1 MDERVAMNVLLVDD
15 DVDFC
20 QVLART
26 LRRRQLDVLLA
37 HNGRDALRHA
47 ADSCERII
55 LDLNLGGE
63 NGLNLLPALREH
75 FSDSRILVLTGYASI
90 ATAVESI
97 KLGATQYLPKPA
109 SVDDILQAFAQAEPD
124 PDLPISPRP
133 VSVRRLGWEYIQ
145 RILLENNGNV
155 SATARALGMHR
166 RTLQRMLAK
175 HPPPAVQTLSGR
187 EGRTMISNLE
197 GGA

>member
-1 MDERVAMNVLLVDD
+1 MNVLLVDE

-37 HNGRDALRHA
+37 HNGREALSHA
-47 ADSCERII
+47 ADSCQRII

-63 NGLNLLPALREH
+63 NGLNLLPALRNH

-97 KLGATQYLPKPA
+97 KLGATQYLSKPA
-109 SVDDILQAFAQAEPD
+109 SVDDILQAFEQAEPD
-124 PDLPISPRP
+124 PELPISSRP
-133 VSVRRLGWEYIQ
+133 VSVRRLGWEYVQ

-175 HPPPAVQTLSGR
+175 HPPPVVQALSGSSELLR
-187 EGRTMISNLE
+187 SL
-197 GGA
+197 GADDGV

>member
-1 MDERVAMNVLLVDD
+1 MTVLLVDD

-20 QVLART
+20 QVLARS

-37 HNGRDALRHA
+37 HNGRDALCHA

-63 NGLNLLPALREH
+63 NGLKLLPDLRAH
-75 FSDSRILVLTGYASI
+75 YSRSQILVLTGYASI
-90 ATAVESI
+90 ATAVESV
-97 KLGATQYLPKPA
+97 KLGAMQYLSKPA
-109 SVDDILQAFAQAEPD
+109 SVDDILAAFSRGEPD
-124 PDLPISPRP
+124 PDLPIADRP
-133 VSVRRLGWEYIQ
+133 VSVRRLGWEHVQ
-145 RILLENNGNV
+145 RILLEHNGNV

-175 HPPPAVQTLSGR
+175 HPPPATQAWSGR
-187 EGRTMISNLE
+187 
-197 GGA
+197 GGSPRPGAAEDGVE